1 MHRARMLR
9 MVGMVVRVK
18 EIMTVFVD
26 VRECPVLILSVP
38 LIMRMAMK
46 VLIMVFVGIFGVVMA
61 VSVRNLMAV
70 VMVVM
75 MMFMIVRVITVV
87 GMITPF
93 MRMISAGFFHL
104 PFLCICNE

>member
-1 MHRARMLR
+1 MYRAHMLR

-26 VRECPVLILSVP
+26 VRECPVLNLCVP

-46 VLIMVFVGIFGVVMA
+46 VLIMVFVRVFGVVMA
-61 VSVRNLMAV
+61 VPVRSSVV
-70 VMVVM
+70 VPMVV
-75 MMFMIVRVITVV
+75 FMI
-87 GMITPF
+87 MFF